1 MTTQRDVLR
10 IELFGGFSLT
20 HDGEQLP
27 PLASRHA
34 RLLFAWLA
42 LERGRPQ
49 PRPVLCDRLWPDV
62 PESRARRRLSHALW
76 QIQDAFGEGLRRPY
90 LLTPGDH
97 VQFDASAP
105 YWLDVEEF
113 EERLDEVDRDGAD
126 DPTAI
131 RHLRRC
137 LELYKGDLLA
147 GSYEEWVLREQDRLR
162 QRQVTAL
169 VRLVDACKNRG
180 NFDEALVVARRL
192 THQEPLREESHREVM
207 KLCMLTGQPDLAI
220 EQYERCRSVLDEEL
234 GTVPSAT
241 TDELYDRVLQ
251 RRDTDTTRRAPID
264 ELASERLVARDDER
278 TQLVDQLERTLLGH
292 AGTVLLEGEP
302 GVGKTQLL
310 AHAAEDARWRGF
322 TVLWGTAG
330 EIDVPYAA
338 LRQAIAAELDP
349 IRVAQLRA
357 QLSPVWLEEAGRLL
371 PGLAGPRAAATTAP
385 MEGGDAAERMRQALV
400 EVLVGL
406 AAIDPVVLVL
416 EDVHLADAE
425 TMEVLRTLARHP
437 EPGRLLALLSYRDV
451 DAREDA
457 AVWSRLRDLDRD
469 ARPVR
474 LRLEPLN
481 PFETGALLRE
491 VLSASSLPAGFV
503 ESVHREA
510 GGNPLYALEL
520 LRSLRD
526 TGALAGGIDQLDA
539 VGVPVSDGLRGLIRS
554 RVELLGWEALT
565 VAEFAAVLDV
575 HTDLDTLEG
584 GVGLGPRQLSTAI
597 GELARRNLVRPEA
610 GGWRFTHAATRQV
623 LLDDLPTERAT
634 QLHTAAA
641 DGLERTRPDEVEAIA
656 HHLTRAGLPR
666 RALPYLRRAADR
678 AIELHAY
685 ATAARHLDAAV
696 DAIDSVPSTI
706 EDRCALLLRAEE
718 VNHVLGRRDRQAVLL
733 ELLEELT
740 TADATLATTVAIRRA
755 RHLGHVDELDAAV
768 RVARSAVAE
777 APDARLRGRAR
788 TSLGEVRHWQGHHEE
803 AVGLLD
809 TAVTELGDDPEA
821 LHAMYALA
829 TALRALQRFDQAR
842 EILEDA
848 LALADATDDDVAEV
862 RALGGLA
869 DLDAETG
876 ASDRAVDRYD
886 RAIQLA
892 RTVGFRHRE
901 GVGLVNL
908 ATLRL
913 GLAQPAAA
921 LRSYDEA
928 EAVFRSLGNRRGIA
942 FVQFNR
948 AWLRH
953 RWLGADDDAERDAL
967 AALEFFAEVGSPA
980 VAVSAHE
987 TLAAIARRHGEVDVA
1002 LDHLEAGVRLAEEVG
1017 DQRGHVQLQR
1027 GLAEVH
1033 LAAGDPAAAAAAAAS
1048 GATTAD
1054 ELGMREHTADLAA
1067 LAAEASLR
1075 NGDSRAAVR
1084 WSRMAEA
1091 DVGWSGE
1098 PHRVHHRLAVVA
1110 TTTGAPATAADH
1122 HRAAATLLDQSL
1134 AGLEEPVRALAR
1146 AVPAHA
1152 EIIALAAE
1160 YLPRS
1165 IDLRLARADA
1175 PLGRP
1180 LERHETIQV
1189 GVTLG
1194 PPPSGIEE
1202 RRAHLLT
1209 VLQQVEDQHAAATID
1224 DLSLLFDVSASTIR
1238 RDLSALRRAGHDVQ
1252 TRGREAG

>member
-97 VQFDASAP
+97 VQFDATAP

-113 EERLDEVDRDGAD
+113 EERLDEVDREGVD

-137 LELYKGDLLA
+137 LELYQGDLLA
-147 GSYEEWVLREQDRLR
+147 GSYEGWVLREQDRLR

-169 VRLVDACKNRG
+169 VRLVDACRNRG

-234 GTVPSAT
+234 GTVPSAA

-278 TQLVDQLERTLLGH
+278 IQLVDQLERTLLGH
-292 AGTVLLEGEP
+292 TGTVLLEGEA

-310 AHAAEDARWRGF
+310 VHAAEDARWRGF
-322 TVLWGTAG
+322 TVLWGAAG

-338 LRQAIAAELDP
+338 LRDAITAELDP

-371 PGLAGPRAAATTAP
+371 PGLAGPRAAPATAP
-385 MEGGDAAERMRQALV
+385 MTGGDAAERMRQALV

-437 EPGRLLALLSYRDV
+437 EPGRLLVLLSYRDV

-457 AVWSRLRDLDRD
+457 AVWGRLREFDRD

-474 LRLEPLN
+474 LRLEPLS

-491 VLSASSLPAGFV
+491 VLSASSLPAAFV

-526 TGALAGGIDQLDA
+526 TGALAGGIEHLDA

-554 RVELLGWEALT
+554 RIELLGWEALT

-623 LLDDLPTERAT
+623 LLDDLPAERAS
-634 QLHTAAA
+634 QLHAAAA
-641 DGLERTRPDEVEAIA
+641 DGLERTNPDEVEAIA
-656 HHLTRAGLPR
+656 HHLTRADLPR
-666 RALPYLRRAADR
+666 RALPYLRHAADR
-678 AIELHAY
+678 AVGLHAY
-685 ATAARHLDAAV
+685 ATAARHLDAAIE
-696 DAIDSVPSTI
+696 AMDSVPTTI
-706 EDRCALLLRAEE
+706 ENRSALLLQAEE

-733 ELLEELT
+733 DRLEELT
-740 TADATLATTVAIRRA
+740 TGDAARATTVAIRRA
-755 RHLGHVDELDAAV
+755 RHLGHIDELDAAV
-768 RVARSAVAE
+768 AVAAAAVDD
-777 APDARLRGRAR
+777 APDVRLRGLAR
-788 TSLGEVRHWQGHHEE
+788 TSHGEVRDWQGQHEE
-803 AVGLLD
+803 AAELLERAID
-809 TAVTELGDDPEA
+809 ELGEDPEA

-829 TALRALQRFDQAR
+829 TALRALQRFDEAR
-842 EILEDA
+842 DILRDVLRLAED
-848 LALADATDDDVAEV
+848 TGDDVAEV

-876 ASDRAVDRYD
+876 AADSAVERYD

-921 LRSYDEA
+921 LRSYDDA
-928 EAVFRSLGNRRGIA
+928 EDVFRSLGNRRGIA
-942 FVQFNR
+942 FVRFNR
-948 AWLRH
+948 AWLHH
-953 RWLGADDDAERDAL
+953 RWLGTDDDAERDAL
-967 AALEFFAEVGSPA
+967 AALEFFSEVGSPV
-980 VAVSAHE
+980 VAATAHE
-987 TLAAIARRHGEVDVA
+987 TLAAIARRHGELDVA
-1002 LDHLEAGVRLAEEVG
+1002 YDHLRAGLALAAGSG
-1017 DQRGHVQLQR
+1017 DHRAEVQLRR

-1033 LAAGDPAAAAAAAAS
+1033 LATEDAAAAAHEAS
-1048 GATTAD
+1048 AGGTTAT
-1054 ELGMREHTADLAA
+1054 ELGIREHTADLAA
-1067 LAAEASLR
+1067 LAAEAHLR
-1075 NGDSRAAVR
+1075 SGDETTAVR
-1084 WSRMAEA
+1084 WSRIAEA
-1091 DVGWSGE
+1091 EAGWSGE
-1098 PHRVHHRLAVVA
+1098 PHRVHHRLAYVA
-1110 TTTGAPATAADH
+1110 TATGAPATAADH

-1134 AGLEEPVRALAR
+1134 EGLDDRVRALAR

-1152 EIIALAAE
+1152 AIIAAAAE
-1160 YLPRS
+1160 HLPRS
-1165 IDLRLARADA
+1165 IDLRLARSDA

-1180 LERHETIQV
+1180 LEPHETIQV

-1194 PPPSGIEE
+1194 PPPAGIED

-1224 DLSLLFDVSASTIR
+1224 ELSLLFDVSASTIR